1 MTQKSEQLKTETRKK
16 RRKIIVNGA
25 KAEEENV
32 SNHIRPLISN
42 IWEDYTVSV
51 ADI

>member
-25 KAEEENV
+25 KAEEENA
-32 SNHIRPLISN
+32 SNHIRPSN